1 MSFGRNQYKKYR
13 KQLLDAVVRKTG
25 LDALKTATKKVAHK
39 SAEATWEFIR
49 NKIAYKIAKPK
60 HVAQENAIAVEETII
75 PFEKRVEILN
85 ELKKV
90 LWNRA
95 LQNILAGKLLNYIKT
110 CDKEMD
116 QSKWFSNWSIF
127 SQQK

>member
-49 NKIAYKIAKPK
+49 NKIADKIAKPK
-60 HVAQENAIAVEETII
+60 HVAQENLIAVEETII
-75 PFEKRVEILN
+75 PFEKREEILN

-95 LQNILAGKLLNYIKT
+95 LQNILAGKLLNYIKI